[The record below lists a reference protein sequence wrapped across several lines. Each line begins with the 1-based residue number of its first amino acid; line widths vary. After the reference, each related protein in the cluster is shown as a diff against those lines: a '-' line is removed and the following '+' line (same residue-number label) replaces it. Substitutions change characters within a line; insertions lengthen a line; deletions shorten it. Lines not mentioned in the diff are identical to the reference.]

1 MLIDKYAYINK
12 LANFNPY
19 IKFTMVAMALA
30 IATIVSNNYV
40 NILILITMS
49 LLTVV
54 VGGIP
59 LNRYIKA
66 LLIPLV
72 FLVVSI
78 VSVLISISQKDVYVA
93 RIEVLRYYI
102 GFTEESLFQSIHI
115 LTRVFACLSA
125 TFFLAFTTSINQ
137 LIRIFKKL
145 RVPNVVIEL
154 LILTYRSIFI
164 FLEEMQEIYRAQEI
178 RFGYSGYRNSFRS
191 TALLMKSLFIRV
203 LQKYEDMVISLECK
217 LYNGEFK
224 IGD

>member
-1 MLIDKYAYINK
+1 MLLGLKSYVIILD
-12 LANFNPY
+12 LQRNPY
-19 IKFTMVAMALA
+19 
-30 IATIVSNNYV
+30 S
-40 NILILITMS
+40 S
-49 LLTVV
+49 
-54 VGGIP
+54 P
-59 LNRYIKA
+59 
-66 LLIPLV
+66 
-72 FLVVSI
+72 
-78 VSVLISISQKDVYVA
+78 SISLREYLHVY
-93 RIEVLRYYI
+93 
-102 GFTEESLFQSIHI
+102 QQH
-115 LTRVFACLSA
+115 
-125 TFFLAFTTSINQ
+125 FFLAFTTSINQ